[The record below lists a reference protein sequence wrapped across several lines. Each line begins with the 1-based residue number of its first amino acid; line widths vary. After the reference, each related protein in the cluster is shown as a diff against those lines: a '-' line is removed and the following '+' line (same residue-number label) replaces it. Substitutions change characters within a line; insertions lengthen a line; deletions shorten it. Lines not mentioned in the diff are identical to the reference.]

1 LICDI
6 QSAIQMNKNPFFHKN
21 SNYIDIQYH
30 FVRDLVQQGVVEI
43 NYYRTD
49 KHVADIF
56 TKALSKEKFCKFRD
70 DLGIFPNDH
79 YGGEMLE

>member
-1 LICDI
+1 MYC
-6 QSAIQMNKNPFFHKN
+6 
-21 SNYIDIQYH
+21 
-30 FVRDLVQQGVVEI
+30 
-43 NYYRTD
+43 RT
-49 KHVADIF
+49 KEQVADIF